1 MMAPPCYGQSI
12 KCPYPRT
19 GLGVCARNALERGRA
34 RSRAARTLERGGA
47 RPREAFSL
55 ERGGARPREALS
67 LERGRAR
74 PREAFSLERGGARPR
89 EACALE
95 RGGAC
100 SRGSL
105 SGPLRWAVRATV
117 AWAMPCVL
125 KRDVFGFGLF
135 AGFKWGFPSC
145 LRGPLGLSPTPL
157 GATTWKPEARLETA
171 RRRTTSPAKNATA

>member
-12 KCPYPRT
+12 KFPYPHT
-19 GLGVCARNALERGRA
+19 GSGVRARNALERGGA
-34 RSRAARTLERGGA
+34 RS
-47 RPREAFSL
+47 REAFSL
-55 ERGGARPREALS
+55 ERGGAC
-67 LERGRAR
+67 
-74 PREAFSLERGGARPR
+74 PR

-125 KRDVFGFGLF
+125 KRGVFGFGSF

-145 LRGPLGLSPTPL
+145 LRGPLGLSSTNS
-157 GATTWKPEARLETA
+157 GAIYR
-171 RRRTTSPAKNATA
+171 ATRK